1 MRLVTTKRAILTTTL
16 GVLLLSPS
24 ALRAQATRA
33 PSADDAALRGYVL
46 TMGNLQKLKQSMLN
60 LKAWVAAHPDAA
72 DSLGSGDDD
81 SSSQTLAQMISH
93 IEAVPPMKEAILKA
107 GFTPRDYVMT
117 MMTYMQ
123 ASMQF
128 AVAQSLKGKPM
139 KIPDN
144 MNPANASFVQTHKA
158 ELDKLDLAHAMGEGS
173 NEP

>member
-1 MRLVTTKRAILTTTL
+1 MRLLTMKRTILAMTL
-16 GVLLLSPS
+16 GVLMLAPP
-24 ALRAQATRA
+24 ALQAQGARA

-81 SSSQTLAQMISH
+81 GSSQTLAQMISH
-93 IEAVPPMKEAILKA
+93 IEGIPPMKQAILKA
-107 GFTPRDYVMT
+107 GFTTRDYVMT
-117 MMTYMQ
+117 SMTYMQ
-123 ASMQF
+123 AAMQA
-128 AVAQSLKGKPM
+128 AVAQSLKGKTM

-144 MNPANASFVQTHKA
+144 MNPANVNFVLTHKA
-158 ELDKLDLAHAMGEGS
+158 ELDKLDLAHAMGEGG